1 MKKVFISGI
10 TGQDGIFLTK
20 EIVVN
25 NPKAMVIGSTRN
37 TTNKLFY
44 ERLKILGINN
54 FSNIKLLTI
63 DLNNY
68 TEVNKFITDLKPDT
82 VFNLAGPSSVYDSIK
97 NPSLG
102 NEIIDIYTNITN
114 SLISDNNF
122 CKFFQA
128 SSSEI
133 FYESIEPLNENSK
146 FYANSPYAKAKLQCH
161 KAGKELA
168 KKYEWQIISGILF
181 NHESEFRNKD
191 FLITKIVNSAIRISR
206 KQSKKLT
213 VGSLDLKRDWSYASD
228 IVKGFYDITKNG
240 KSYSYVLGSGN
251 CFSIKEILN
260 MTFSFFSLDW
270 KDYIEINPQL
280 LRKGDPLKKV
290 ANIDKIKNETG
301 WSPEI
306 SLEEA
311 LEIIIESKLRNS
323 IT

>member
-122 CKFFQA
+122 
-128 SSSEI
+128 
-133 FYESIEPLNENSK
+133 
-146 FYANSPYAKAKLQCH
+146 
-161 KAGKELA
+161 
-168 KKYEWQIISGILF
+168 
-181 NHESEFRNKD
+181 
-191 FLITKIVNSAIRISR
+191 
-206 KQSKKLT
+206 
-213 VGSLDLKRDWSYASD
+213 
-228 IVKGFYDITKNG
+228 
-240 KSYSYVLGSGN
+240 
-251 CFSIKEILN
+251 
-260 MTFSFFSLDW
+260 
-270 KDYIEINPQL
+270 
-280 LRKGDPLKKV
+280 
-290 ANIDKIKNETG
+290 
-301 WSPEI
+301 
-306 SLEEA
+306 
-311 LEIIIESKLRNS
+311 
-323 IT
+323 